1 MAMDAAARG
10 PFKVGVGGP
19 VGSGK
24 TALIE
29 ALVPMAIARGYS
41 PVVITNDIYTQ
52 LDAEHVRSALAG
64 VLDAARVVGVE
75 TGSCPHSAV
84 RDDPTMNIAAM
95 EEMLEK
101 FPDADLVFLESGGD
115 NLTLT
120 FSPTLV
126 DSYIFV
132 LDVAQGDD
140 IPRKKG
146 PAITHSDLLVI
157 NKVDLAPYVR
167 ADLDVMRQGAEDARP
182 DGAPYIMTNCMTG
195 QGLAE
200 VLDVLDEMNANREDR
215 AESRRIRLDEIPPHA
230 HGHSHDHAHDHAH
243 SH

>member
-1 MAMDAAARG
+1 
-10 PFKVGVGGP
+10 VGVGGP

-64 VLDAARVVGVE
+64 VLDASRVVGVE

-95 EEMLEK
+95 EEMLET

-167 ADLDVMRQGAEDARP
+167 ADLDVMRRGAEDARP

-200 VLDVLDEMNANREDR
+200 VLDVLDEMNANREDL
-215 AESRRIRLDEIPPHA
+215 AESRRIRLDEIPPHS
-230 HGHSHDHAHDHAH
+230 HSHSHHHDHSHDHAHPHTH
-243 SH
+243 